1 MNQDQ
6 ITAAVSRAQEVVNGF
21 KTVRDQQ
28 ARDVVALA
36 GELARRDHQIETLKK
51 AVLAMKL
58 KGAGVGTGFGKK
70 GPLEEL
76 FGDLFKGL

>member
-6 ITAAVSRAQEVVNGF
+6 INAAVGRAQEVVNGF

-58 KGAGVGTGFGKK
+58 KGVRMDTGGKR
-70 GPLEEL
+70 GPLEDM
-76 FGDLFKGL
+76 FGDVFKGL